1 MLLVK
6 LDISKTIDWV
16 RWDYLLSLL
25 DHLGFPSRCRN
36 RVASS
41 CPHPK
46 CCSMGSPASQSYIEG
61 AFDPWHRLLHLTT
74 EAVFLT
80 RITRNRLW
88 VLTSMYV
95 DNAIIFIKPPHD
107 YDQYSKILYCTYLMQ
122 SYNNVNLDEVLAG
135 FQAAR
140 ACFTINYLGTSSR
153 VTWLRKVDF
162 QYLRQRKCQ
171 AGKLEG
177 P

>member
-1 MLLVK
+1 
-6 LDISKTIDWV
+6 
-16 RWDYLLSLL
+16 
-25 DHLGFPSRCRN
+25 
-36 RVASS
+36 
-41 CPHPK
+41 
-46 CCSMGSPASQSYIEG
+46 
-61 AFDPWHRLLHLTT
+61 
-74 EAVFLT
+74 
-80 RITRNRLW
+80 
-88 VLTSMYV
+88 MYV

-140 ACFTINYLGTSSR
+140 ACFAINYLGTSSR

-171 AGKLEG
+171 AGKFEG